1 MTFAE
6 CADFIKTAF
15 DVEPDRPFEGGFDSA
30 VFRHK
35 ENKKWFAVYM
45 QISGKLVGLPE
56 EPRVEILN
64 VKCDPILCASL
75 SHQPG
80 FRPAYHMNKT
90 HWLTILLSQAPADT
104 IHALLAMSFDLTK
117 SR

>member
-6 CADFIKTAF
+6 CASYIKTAF
-15 DVEPDRPFEGGFDSA
+15 DVEPDRPFEGDFSSA
-30 VFRHK
+30 VFRHR
-35 ENKKWFAVYM
+35 ENKKWFALYM
-45 QISGKLVGLPE
+45 QVSGKLVGLPE
-56 EPRVEILN
+56 EPQVDILN
-64 VKCDPILCASL
+64 VKCDPLLCTSL

-90 HWLTILLSQAPADT
+90 HWLTILLAHAPEDST
-104 IHALLAMSFDLTK
+104 RALLSMSFDLTK